1 MRVVIEQRHLAR
13 CTKLA
18 KEANAAVK
26 KTIKAQTAKYEKD
39 LLKKDISVEAKKKTL
54 AKNLHELIITTF
66 SINISSLKD
75 NNIKNLKAN
84 ITIIRKTI
92 HKIKSINNYLEEA
105 LLKELKIIKSSAVIK
120 AIKSSNPE
128 KYLEKTS
135 RIMTKNRISGIEH
148 TVYQLMQEI
157 IFFDKKLLK
166 DYRQKDIKII
176 GSEKVDV
183 KDIQNILKT
192 ESELLDAL
200 EAKMPPAL
208 KLKPKLFK
216 KEVFNKWV
224 PLVFALTAAFDT
236 EYEKEQLIFSKFK
249 KNTALRKKIENKINY
264 IIVEKEKILKIKE
277 KRAVEMKNFGK
288 ISDELR
294 YRFHEYIY
302 AASL

>member
-1 MRVVIEQRHLAR
+1 MRVVIGKRHLAR

-26 KTIKAQTAKYEKD
+26 KALKVQNTKYEKD
-39 LLKKDISVEAKKKTL
+39 LLKKDISVEAKKKALT
-54 AKNLHELIITTF
+54 KNLHELIITTF
-66 SINISSLKD
+66 SISPDIKKNS
-75 NNIKNLKAN
+75 IKNLKAN

-92 HKIKSINNYLEEA
+92 HKIKSINNYIEEA
-105 LLKELKIIKSSAVIK
+105 LLKELNIIKSSSVIK
-120 AIKSSNPE
+120 AIKTKNPE

-135 RIMTKNRISGIEH
+135 RIITKNHISGIEH
-148 TVYQLMQEI
+148 TIYKLMQEI

-166 DYRQKDIKII
+166 NYRQKSIKII
-176 GSEKVDV
+176 DKEKVDV

-200 EAKMPPAL
+200 EAKIPPAKNL
-208 KLKPKLFK
+208 KSKLFK
-216 KEVFNKWV
+216 KQAFNKWL

-236 EYEKEQLIFSKFK
+236 EYEKEKFIFSKFK
-249 KNTALRKKIENKINY
+249 KNTVLRKKIENKINS